1 LVAREESLSG
11 SQRWIRTERLRL
23 RPACRAD
30 APALHALWT
39 EPQVRRFLWDDV
51 AIPPERAAEV
61 VEDSATTFAERGLGQ
76 WLVFEGSTDELAGF
90 AGLRVLEATG
100 DVELLYGL
108 YPRCWGRG
116 LATEASRALLR
127 YGFEEL
133 GLARIVAGADE
144 PNLASL
150 RVIERLGMRYERR
163 LPCPLGWSRYYA
175 LTREAFLART
185 ACAQDDRG
193 GPG

>member
-1 LVAREESLSG
+1 LSG
-11 SQRWIRTERLRL
+11 NRRWIRTQRLRL

-51 AIPPERAAEV
+51 VIPPERAAQV
-61 VEDSATTFAERGLGQ
+61 VEDSVASFAERGLGQ
-76 WLVFEGSTDELAGF
+76 WLVFEGTADELAGF
-90 AGLRVLEATG
+90 AGLRVLEATS

-108 YPRCWGRG
+108 HPRCWGRG
-116 LATEASRALLR
+116 LATEAARAILR
-127 YGFEEL
+127 FGFAEL
-133 GLARIVAGADE
+133 RLSRIVAGTDE

-163 LPCPLGWSRYYA
+163 LPCPLGWSVYYA
-175 LTREAFLART
+175 LEREAFLEQAG
-185 ACAQDDRG
+185 AGERG
-193 GPG
+193 GDA